1 MEKVKGESLWIK
13 ARKIFRL
20 GSVPQLQHR
29 PVKIRLQLEEIWGQE
44 RKRQHWAPIRSLMN
58 TVSPPLLGLIETQ
71 CCRPY
76 ISLLFLRL
84 FKARQSFL
92 FSFHYCSILFNLC
105 VCASLFLFCFVMRH
119 IPTAVNKPFKNRHPK
134 HVYYVV
140 WKHVIVHNP
149 QQAIMA

>member
-13 ARKIFRL
+13 AIQIFKL
-20 GSVPQLQHR
+20 GSVPQLQPR
-29 PVKIRLQLEEIWGQE
+29 PVKIRLHLEEMWGQE
-44 RKRQHWAPIRSLMN
+44 RKLQHWAPIHSLMN
-58 TVSPPLLGLIETQ
+58 TVSPSLLGLIESQ
-71 CCRPY
+71 CSRPY

-84 FKARQSFL
+84 FKAFRFL
-92 FSFHYCSILFNLC
+92 SITVLFFLTS
-105 VCASLFLFCFVMRH
+105 VCLHLFCFVMRH

-134 HVYYVV
+134 QVYYVV